1 MRGYQKRVI
10 YLKNTG
16 SPLFEEAY
24 FVIKSDGEGRS
35 SKSSTTLVQEANKII
50 EENVNFGKVKRKI
63 KISRKNALIFSIGF
77 ITASLMLIFLAL
89 LLKVI

>member
-50 EENVNFGKVKRKI
+50 EENFGKRRGKAARLGRWHI
-63 KISRKNALIFSIGF
+63 LAFFLGFAIS
-77 ITASLMLIFLAL
+77 L
-89 LLKVI
+89 LLSYFLKIIF